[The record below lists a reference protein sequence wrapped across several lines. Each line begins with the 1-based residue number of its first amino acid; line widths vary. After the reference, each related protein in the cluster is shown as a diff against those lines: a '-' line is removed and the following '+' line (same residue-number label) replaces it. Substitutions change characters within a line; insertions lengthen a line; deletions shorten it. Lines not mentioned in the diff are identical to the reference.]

1 MSAVLPT
8 QGVRVPGLPDPILFW
23 SALALSLLG
32 VVMVGSAS
40 VEYAE
45 SISGNPWHFQIRHA
59 IYWMMAAGAGGVFAA
74 IDPQWFHRH
83 SQKFYWL
90 GLALL
95 IAVFLPG
102 IGKTVNGST
111 RWLNLGI
118 LNLQASEVA
127 KLCLT
132 FYIASFLVRF
142 GKEAVDT
149 FWGFLRPVIVTTL
162 YGALLLMEPDLGAFV
177 IMFGMVLCVL
187 FLAGTRVWIW
197 AMMLVAAAFLV
208 FLAIKFADYRTKRV
222 MVLLD
227 PWQYRFSEAYQL
239 TQALLAF
246 GQGGWFGTG
255 LGNSVQKQFYLP
267 EAHTDF
273 LFAILAEELGLIG
286 ALSVVAI
293 FATVVWRSFAIAR
306 MAEHAGQFFSAYV
319 AYCCALLF
327 AAQAAVNMGVNTGLL
342 PTTGLTLPFMSYGGS
357 SLLVS
362 GIMLGLLQRIRYE
375 VDHA

>member
-1 MSAVLPT
+1 MSAVAPSTL
-8 QGVRVPGLPDPILFW
+8 RVPRLPDPLLFW
-23 SALALSLLG
+23 SALALSLVGLI
-32 VVMVGSAS
+32 MVGSAS
-40 VEYAE
+40 VEFAE
-45 SISGNPWHFQIRHA
+45 ANNNNPWHFQIRHA
-59 IYWMMAAGAGGVFAA
+59 VYWIMAAGAGAVAA
-74 IDPQWFHRH
+74 SISPDWFHRH

-90 GLALL
+90 GLVLL
-95 IAVFLPG
+95 IAVFLPV

-111 RWLNLGI
+111 RWLNLGLI
-118 LNLQASEVA
+118 NLQSSEVA
-127 KLCLT
+127 KLCLA
-132 FYIASFLVRF
+132 FYLSSFLVRF

-149 FWGFLRPVIVTTL
+149 VWGFARPVLVTAL
-162 YGALLLMEPDLGAFV
+162 YGVLLLLEPDLGAFV

-187 FLAGTRVWIW
+187 FLAGTRLSIW
-197 AMMLVAAAFLV
+197 LVMLGLGIALV
-208 FLAIKFADYRTKRV
+208 LLAIQFADYRTKRV

-286 ALSVVAI
+286 AVTIVLI
-293 FATVVWRSFAIAR
+293 FAVVVWRAFRIGR
-306 MAEHAGQFFSAYV
+306 MAEQAGHFFNAYV
-319 AYCCALLF
+319 AYAFALLYG
-327 AAQAAVNMGVNTGLL
+327 AQAVVNMGVNTGLL

-357 SLLVS
+357 SLIVS
-362 GIMLGLLQRIRYE
+362 GVMLGLLQRIRYE
-375 VDHA
+375 VSHD

>member
-1 MSAVLPT
+1 MSAVAPT
-8 QGVRVPGLPDPILFW
+8 QVRMPSLPDPLLFW
-23 SALALSLLG
+23 SAMALSLVGLI
-32 VVMVGSAS
+32 MVGSAS

-45 SISGNPWHFQIRHA
+45 HNIGNPWHYQIRHA
-59 IYWMMAAGAGGVFAA
+59 IYWIMAAGAGVVVAA
-74 IDPQWFHRH
+74 ISPDWFHRH

-90 GLALL
+90 GLLL
-95 IAVFLPG
+95 LVAVFLPV

-118 LNLQASEVA
+118 INLQSSEVA
-127 KLCLT
+127 KLCLA
-132 FYIASFLVRF
+132 FYLSSFLVRF

-149 FWGFLRPVIVTTL
+149 LWGFARPLLVTAI
-162 YGALLLMEPDLGAFV
+162 YGVLLLLEPDLGAFV

-187 FLAGTRVWIW
+187 FLAGTRVSIW
-197 AMMLVAAAFLV
+197 LVMLALGIGLIVM
-208 FLAIKFADYRTKRV
+208 AIQFADYRTKRV

-227 PWQYRFSEAYQL
+227 PWEYRFSEAYQL

-286 ALSVVAI
+286 AVTIVLL
-293 FATVVWRSFAIAR
+293 FAVVVWRAFRIGR
-306 MAEHAGQFFSAYV
+306 MAEQAGHFFNAYV
-319 AYCCALLF
+319 AYAFALLYG
-327 AAQAAVNMGVNTGLL
+327 AQAVVNMGVNTGLL

-357 SLLVS
+357 SLIIS

-375 VDHA
+375 VDRG